1 MAASSFAS
9 GESAR
14 FVTTILRWRLILVE
28 LPGGRAVDL
37 SAAPAFNR
45 SPVALEHCK
54 LGRRFFP
61 AMSQHSKP
69 TFGPPLIATAI
80 AAAGLIAMLL
90 VDHGPWSKPQ
100 VQDAQI
106 VRQRNSVPAAEVAG
120 ATVTPTEPKPSIEPA
135 APGPKPVQPAVPDQQ
150 KR

>member
-1 MAASSFAS
+1 LRRDEAPLLLPRSFD
-9 GESAR
+9 G
-14 FVTTILRWRLILVE
+14 RLILVE

-37 SAAPAFNR
+37 SAAPAFNC

-100 VQDAQI
+100 VKDAQI
-106 VRQRNSVPAAEVAG
+106 IQGNAVPAAEAAG
-120 ATVTPTEPKPSIEPA
+120 ATVTPTEPKLSIEPA
-135 APGPKPVQPAVPDQQ
+135 APGPKPVQPGIPDQQ

>member
-69 TFGPPLIATAI
+69 TFGPPLIATAT

-90 VDHGPWSKPQ
+90 VDHGPWSKPHR
-100 VQDAQI
+100 QI
-106 VRQRNSVPAAEVAG
+106 DPDSVTSSRMSRSLVSS
-120 ATVTPTEPKPSIEPA
+120 TRSILNFME
-135 APGPKPVQPAVPDQQ
+135 
-150 KR
+150 